1 MYALLRTTCHVPGF
15 LMGRR
20 KRSSERKET
29 SSQGKKKK
37 KKEKTVKARL
47 AKNSSTQEVPMKITV
62 G

>member
-37 KKEKTVKARL
+37 KKKTVKARL